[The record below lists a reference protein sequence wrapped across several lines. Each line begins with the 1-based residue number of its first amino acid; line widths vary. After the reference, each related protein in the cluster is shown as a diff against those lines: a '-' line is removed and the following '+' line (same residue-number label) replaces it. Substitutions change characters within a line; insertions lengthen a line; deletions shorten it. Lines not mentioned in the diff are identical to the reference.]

1 MRLVTHLDI
10 SRADVDRTVGAF
22 KSFFKNWQ
30 A

>member
-10 SRADVDRTVGAF
+10 SREDVAKVVAAF
-22 KSFFKNWQ
+22 KTFFKNWQ